1 MHESKSRSEM
11 NVVVIGSGTMGSG
24 IAYVSAASG
33 HNVVVVEQDQKL
45 LDSGMKRVG
54 EYVERA
60 ISRGHIT
67 KDQASTINA
76 KLRGTLDFNAACRN
90 ANLVVEAVF
99 EDPIV
104 KEKVFTTIDK
114 FSPKEAILA
123 SNTSSISITR
133 LGGATH
139 KPDRVLG
146 LHFFNPVPT
155 MKLVELIKGNQTS
168 ESTVKT
174 ARSRRASMTTD
185 ETPRIDDPSKRLT
198 EMILKGEDQESAR
211 IASEIVGGRS
221 ETNDIVDAIS
231 ETMNIVADLH
241 EVERYTVQQVESCE
255 RAAESALNAIRPG
268 LKVEQR
274 RISGKVMVTSLYG
287 DPHRFDKT
295 LLLTM
300 LEMGGFSALDGGEEL
315 SPEEVVR
322 NVKNLKPD
330 VLAIP
335 LVTTS
340 AVNDLLRTRSL
351 LANSGVKTKL
361 VTYGRGVAKLPSDSQ
376 LSAMEE
382 DSLSILS
389 RIAEIL
395 ISR

>member
-1 MHESKSRSEM
+1 M
-11 NVVVIGSGTMGSG
+11 NVVVVGAGTMGSG

-33 HNVVVVEQDQKL
+33 HDVVVVEQDQKL

-60 ISRGHIT
+60 ITRGHIT

-104 KEKVFTTIDK
+104 KEKVFATIDK

-155 MKLVELIKGNQTS
+155 MKLVELIKGKQTS

-174 ARSRRASMTTD
+174 AR
-185 ETPRIDDPSKRLT
+185 
-198 EMILKGEDQESAR
+198 GF
-211 IASEIVGGRS
+211 
-221 ETNDIVDAIS
+221 
-231 ETMNIVADLH
+231 
-241 EVERYTVQQVESCE
+241 VES
-255 RAAESALNAIRPG
+255 L
-268 LKVEQR
+268 
-274 RISGKVMVTSLYG
+274 GKTVVQSL
-287 DPHRFDKT
+287 DKT
-295 LLLTM
+295 GFIVNKALMPFLNESIKLL
-300 LEMGGFSALDGGEEL
+300 E
-315 SPEEVVR
+315 
-322 NVKNLKPD
+322 
-330 VLAIP
+330 
-335 LVTTS
+335 
-340 AVNDLLRTRSL
+340 
-351 LANSGVKTKL
+351 
-361 VTYGRGVAKLPSDSQ
+361 RGVASKEDIDKAFVLGTNHPMGPLQ
-376 LSAMEE
+376 LSDFIGVDVVYQTLKVLENEYGACFKPTTLLEKMVKEGRLGRKTGKGFY
-382 DSLSILS
+382 DY
-389 RIAEIL
+389 
-395 ISR
+395 

>member
-1 MHESKSRSEM
+1 
-11 NVVVIGSGTMGSG
+11 
-24 IAYVSAASG
+24 
-33 HNVVVVEQDQKL
+33 
-45 LDSGMKRVG
+45 
-54 EYVERA
+54 
-60 ISRGHIT
+60 
-67 KDQASTINA
+67 
-76 KLRGTLDFNAACRN
+76 
-90 ANLVVEAVF
+90 
-99 EDPIV
+99 
-104 KEKVFTTIDK
+104 
-114 FSPKEAILA
+114 
-123 SNTSSISITR
+123 
-133 LGGATH
+133 
-139 KPDRVLG
+139 
-146 LHFFNPVPT
+146 
-155 MKLVELIKGNQTS
+155 
-168 ESTVKT
+168 
-174 ARSRRASMTTD
+174 MTTD
-185 ETPRIDDPSKRLT
+185 ETPRIDEPSKRLT

-211 IASEIVGGRS
+211 IASEIVGGKS

-231 ETMNIVADLH
+231 EAMNIVADLH

>member
-1 MHESKSRSEM
+1 
-11 NVVVIGSGTMGSG
+11 
-24 IAYVSAASG
+24 
-33 HNVVVVEQDQKL
+33 
-45 LDSGMKRVG
+45 
-54 EYVERA
+54 
-60 ISRGHIT
+60 
-67 KDQASTINA
+67 
-76 KLRGTLDFNAACRN
+76 
-90 ANLVVEAVF
+90 
-99 EDPIV
+99 
-104 KEKVFTTIDK
+104 
-114 FSPKEAILA
+114 
-123 SNTSSISITR
+123 
-133 LGGATH
+133 
-139 KPDRVLG
+139 
-146 LHFFNPVPT
+146 
-155 MKLVELIKGNQTS
+155 
-168 ESTVKT
+168 
-174 ARSRRASMTTD
+174 MTTE
-185 ETPRIDDPSKRLT
+185 ETPRIDEPSKRLT

-274 RISGKVMVTSLYG
+274 RISGKVMVTSLHG
-287 DPHRFDKT
+287 DPHRFEKT

-361 VTYGRGVAKLPSDSQ
+361 VTYGRGVAKLPGDSQ

>member
-1 MHESKSRSEM
+1 
-11 NVVVIGSGTMGSG
+11 
-24 IAYVSAASG
+24 
-33 HNVVVVEQDQKL
+33 
-45 LDSGMKRVG
+45 
-54 EYVERA
+54 
-60 ISRGHIT
+60 
-67 KDQASTINA
+67 
-76 KLRGTLDFNAACRN
+76 
-90 ANLVVEAVF
+90 
-99 EDPIV
+99 
-104 KEKVFTTIDK
+104 
-114 FSPKEAILA
+114 
-123 SNTSSISITR
+123 
-133 LGGATH
+133 
-139 KPDRVLG
+139 
-146 LHFFNPVPT
+146 
-155 MKLVELIKGNQTS
+155 
-168 ESTVKT
+168 
-174 ARSRRASMTTD
+174 MTTD
-185 ETPRIDDPSKRLT
+185 ETSTIDEPSKRLT

-211 IASEIVGGRS
+211 IAAEIVGGRS

-255 RAAESALNAIRPG
+255 RAAESALKAIRPG
-268 LKVEQR
+268 IKVEQR
-274 RISGKVMVTSLYG
+274 RISGKVMVTSLHG

-322 NVKNLKPD
+322 NVKSLKPD

-395 ISR
+395 MSR

>member
-1 MHESKSRSEM
+1 MS
-11 NVVVIGSGTMGSG
+11 
-24 IAYVSAASG
+24 
-33 HNVVVVEQDQKL
+33 
-45 LDSGMKRVG
+45 
-54 EYVERA
+54 
-60 ISRGHIT
+60 
-67 KDQASTINA
+67 
-76 KLRGTLDFNAACRN
+76 
-90 ANLVVEAVF
+90 
-99 EDPIV
+99 
-104 KEKVFTTIDK
+104 
-114 FSPKEAILA
+114 
-123 SNTSSISITR
+123 
-133 LGGATH
+133 
-139 KPDRVLG
+139 
-146 LHFFNPVPT
+146 
-155 MKLVELIKGNQTS
+155 
-168 ESTVKT
+168 
-174 ARSRRASMTTD
+174 TD
-185 ETPRIDDPSKRLT
+185 ETSTIDEPSKRLT

-211 IASEIVGGRS
+211 IAAEIVGARS

-268 LKVEQR
+268 IKVEQR
-274 RISGKVMVTSLYG
+274 RISGKVMVTSLHG

-322 NVKNLKPD
+322 NVKSLKPD

>member
-1 MHESKSRSEM
+1 
-11 NVVVIGSGTMGSG
+11 
-24 IAYVSAASG
+24 
-33 HNVVVVEQDQKL
+33 
-45 LDSGMKRVG
+45 
-54 EYVERA
+54 
-60 ISRGHIT
+60 
-67 KDQASTINA
+67 
-76 KLRGTLDFNAACRN
+76 
-90 ANLVVEAVF
+90 
-99 EDPIV
+99 
-104 KEKVFTTIDK
+104 
-114 FSPKEAILA
+114 
-123 SNTSSISITR
+123 
-133 LGGATH
+133 
-139 KPDRVLG
+139 
-146 LHFFNPVPT
+146 
-155 MKLVELIKGNQTS
+155 
-168 ESTVKT
+168 
-174 ARSRRASMTTD
+174 MTTD
-185 ETPRIDDPSKRLT
+185 ETPTISDPSKRLT

-211 IASEIVGGRS
+211 IAAEIVGGRS

-274 RISGKVMVTSLYG
+274 RISGKVMVTSLHG

-322 NVKNLKPD
+322 NVKSLKPD

-335 LVTTS
+335 LVTAS

-395 ISR
+395 IAR

>member
-1 MHESKSRSEM
+1 
-11 NVVVIGSGTMGSG
+11 
-24 IAYVSAASG
+24 
-33 HNVVVVEQDQKL
+33 
-45 LDSGMKRVG
+45 
-54 EYVERA
+54 
-60 ISRGHIT
+60 
-67 KDQASTINA
+67 
-76 KLRGTLDFNAACRN
+76 
-90 ANLVVEAVF
+90 
-99 EDPIV
+99 
-104 KEKVFTTIDK
+104 
-114 FSPKEAILA
+114 
-123 SNTSSISITR
+123 
-133 LGGATH
+133 
-139 KPDRVLG
+139 
-146 LHFFNPVPT
+146 
-155 MKLVELIKGNQTS
+155 
-168 ESTVKT
+168 
-174 ARSRRASMTTD
+174 MTTE
-185 ETPRIDDPSKRLT
+185 ETPRIDKPSKRLT

-221 ETNDIVDAIS
+221 QTNDIVDAIS

-274 RISGKVMVTSLYG
+274 RISGKVMVTSLHG

-382 DSLSILS
+382 DSLGILS